1 MKAAAEDVCASGAG
15 GSSVDADRLYS
26 ADTRD
31 LMGLFVTLR
40 RLLRECNIDD
50 FGFADLYRPTH
61 ARLAKILSYVINFV
75 RFRESQTGVI
85 DRHFEEGERTKL
97 RVQQL
102 YAEKEDM
109 ERRLLELRAGAK
121 ETERRNAEKEAHY
134 ESLKTQLRE
143 LVRTKDALRLETEEL
158 ETQKESLIGQF
169 ERRAVALETAR
180 DDAAKLKPYTQQKP
194 DALEASLRDLNARL
208 AEDRQTIES
217 LDRRA
222 RALQTSSDSFTAAAQ
237 DVQACIRLLTELSAD
252 LQKEEEESAKAARHR
267 EALSDRVASV
277 EDVERQERLLQKQL
291 ESINARTEK
300 LRKGAEEKSEQA
312 RQRMDALQ
320 EVHRNLVKERGEK
333 AREVERRRVRIE
345 QTEKKVCQRFL
356 FSNRRFSANVTR
368 RCKIS
373 RRTLRTR
380 FMRRGKSISRWTA
393 TLNCTSTRWS
403 RVSCEK
409 FEYMRRLD
417 AELIPHGRFMNR
429 MQGSAKCNVMYIIH
443 TLLQ

>member
-1 MKAAAEDVCASGAG
+1 MDATRETVAPAMKAAAEDVCSAGASGFG
-15 GSSVDADRLYS
+15 GVDADRLYG

-40 RLLRECNIDD
+40 RLLRECNIED

-143 LVRTKDALRLETEEL
+143 LVRTKDALRLETDDL
-158 ETQKESLIGQF
+158 ETQKEALIGQF
-169 ERRAVALETAR
+169 ESRAVALETVR

-208 AEDRQTIES
+208 AEDRQTIEG
-217 LDRRA
+217 LERRV
-222 RALQTSSDSFTAAAQ
+222 RALQTSSDSFGAAAA
-237 DVQACIRLLTELSAD
+237 DVQACMRLLTDLAAD
-252 LQKEEEESAKAARHR
+252 LQKEEEEGAKAARHR
-267 EALSDRVASV
+267 DALSDRVAGV

-345 QTEKKVCQRFL
+345 QTEKKVCRSILFL
-356 FSNRRFSANVTR
+356 TRKFSADVTH

-373 RRTLRTR
+373 RRTSRMR
-380 FMRRGKSISRWTA
+380 FMRRGKNISRWIA
-393 TLNCTSTRWS
+393 TSNSTSMKWSKVWCEDLNF
-403 RVSCEK
+403 V
-409 FEYMRRLD
+409 RRLD
-417 AELIPHGRFMNR
+417 
-429 MQGSAKCNVMYIIH
+429 S
-443 TLLQ
+443 

>member
-1 MKAAAEDVCASGAG
+1 MKAAAEDVCSAGASGVG
-15 GSSVDADRLYS
+15 GVDADRLYG

-40 RLLRECNIDD
+40 RLLRECNIED

-109 ERRLLELRAGAK
+109 ERRLLDLRAGAK

-169 ERRAVALETAR
+169 ESRAVTLETVR
-180 DDAAKLKPYTQQKP
+180 EDAAKLKPYTQQKP

-208 AEDRQTIES
+208 AEDRQTIEG

-222 RALQTSSDSFTAAAQ
+222 RALQTSSDSFSAAAA
-237 DVQACIRLLTELSAD
+237 DVQACMRLLTELAGD
-252 LQKEEEESAKAARHR
+252 LQKEEEEGAKAARHR
-267 EALSDRVASV
+267 DALSDRVAGV

-300 LRKGAEEKSEQA
+300 LRRGAEDKSEQA

-345 QTEKKVCQRFL
+345 QTEKKVCRSLVFL
-356 FSNRRFSANVTR
+356 TRMFSADITH
-368 RCKIS
+368 RCKIL
-373 RRTLRTR
+373 RRTLRMR
-380 FMRRGKSISRWTA
+380 FMRREKSISRWIA
-393 TLNCTSTRWS
+393 ILNSTSMRWS
-403 RVSCEK
+403 KVWYEDLN
-409 FEYMRRLD
+409 FVRRL
-417 AELIPHGRFMNR
+417 
-429 MQGSAKCNVMYIIH
+429 GS
-443 TLLQ
+443 